1 LAETNVRIAVDAM
14 GGDLAPAAV
23 VEGALLAV
31 EKLASPPQ
39 VILVGDEARVEAELA
54 KHGKPAPGLTLHHAA
69 EVVEMGEHPGQALR
83 QKKESSIRLCFELM
97 KSGGADAVVSAGNS
111 GAVMAGAILLSG
123 RLPHVERPA
132 IGTVIPHMTGRALL
146 IDAGANTD
154 CKPVHLCQFGLM
166 GAVYAHHMF
175 GVAKPKIAILS
186 NGEEPTKGNDLTRAS
201 AEALSQIGGD
211 FLGYAEG
218 KDLFGG
224 KVDVL
229 VCDGF
234 TGNTMLKGMEGAA
247 EALFAMMRQE
257 IVRSPLASLGMLLAR
272 GALRKFRARVDW
284 DETGGAPLIGV
295 RGVGIV
301 AHGRSGPKA
310 IMNAIRVA
318 SEAAKV
324 GLDAELSNA
333 AKEAAE
339 LVGRRGAPNH
349 GNGRPGT
356 TQGAAEDASEEA
368 LPLGK

>member
-1 LAETNVRIAVDAM
+1 VRIAVDAM

-23 VEGALLAV
+23 VEGALLA
-31 EKLASPPQ
+31 LHTLPSPPQ
-39 VILVGDEARVEAELA
+39 IILVGDEPRVEAELA
-54 KHGKPAPGLTLHHAA
+54 RHGKAPPGLTLHHAS

-97 KSGGADAVVSAGNS
+97 KRKEADAVVSAGNS

-132 IGTVIPHMTGRALL
+132 IGTVIPHVTGRALL

-166 GAVYAHHMF
+166 GAVYARRML
-175 GVAKPKIAILS
+175 GIARPKIAVLS
-186 NGEEPTKGNDLTRAS
+186 NGEELTKGNDLTRAA
-201 AEALSQIGGD
+201 AEALSQLGAD

-247 EALFAMMRQE
+247 EAIFDMMRQE
-257 IVRSPLASLGMLLAR
+257 VVRSPLATFGMLLAR

-284 DETGGAPLIGV
+284 DEVGGAPLIGV

-318 SEAAKV
+318 SEAAAV
-324 GLDAELSNA
+324 GLDEELSLA
-333 AKEAAE
+333 AKEASE
-339 LVGRRGAPNH
+339 LAGRRGAPNH
-349 GNGRPGT
+349 GNGRPGVPPASADAAAGEAT
-356 TQGAAEDASEEA
+356 PQG
-368 LPLGK
+368 K